1 MELPTYGELS
11 GGAVTKEACD
21 GCGQVGLSHWYGDLK
36 CMEQQVKDL
45 RAALTA
51 SWVLMEHEQDCKVC
65 SDKRADVDADYSWHC
80 DFARQLDHD
89 WWGKRYD
96 ALGIPKPKY
105 WAD

>member
-1 MELPTYGELS
+1 MTYGELT
-11 GGAVTKEACD
+11 GGAIQPQKACED
-21 GCGQVGLSHWYGDLK
+21 CGKKPGLDHWPNDANCLEYQVGALK
-36 CMEQQVKDL
+36 
-45 RAALTA
+45 AALTA
-51 SWVLMEHEQDCKVC
+51 SWVLMEHESDCKVC
-65 SDKRADVDADYSWHC
+65 SDKRADVGAGDTWHC